1 MLLKNLFTISLWGN
15 IKLIVNF
22 SRKKLCKKILSLN
35 CPLDQEKNFIFV
47 LKNTEHKLLREQCV
61 KQNKREE
68 MKQKK
73 KNHNLKHAKFTFA
86 IPLPT

>member
-1 MLLKNLFTISLWGN
+1 M
-15 IKLIVNF
+15 
-22 SRKKLCKKILSLN
+22 SLN
-35 CPLDQEKNFIFV
+35 CPLDQEKNFVFV

-73 KNHNLKHAKFTFA
+73 KS
-86 IPLPT
+86 

>member
-1 MLLKNLFTISLWGN
+1 MV
-15 IKLIVNF
+15 KLIVNF

-35 CPLDQEKNFIFV
+35 CPLDQEKNVFV

-73 KNHNLKHAKFTFA
+73 KS
-86 IPLPT
+86 

>member
-1 MLLKNLFTISLWGN
+1 MV
-15 IKLIVNF
+15 KLIVNF
-22 SRKKLCKKILSLN
+22 SRKNCAKKILSLN
-35 CPLDQEKNFIFV
+35 CPLDQEKNFVFV

-73 KNHNLKHAKFTFA
+73 KS
-86 IPLPT
+86 